1 MKCINHP
8 KKEAAGGCINCG
20 NLLCADCLIKVG
32 NKNYCK
38 NCVKEILGDKTRE
51 TEKKPI
57 MQQQQ
62 QQAVELGDSF
72 AKLMDDKKP
81 VAYAAPIKWIVAIFT
96 LLVAIGFF
104 GNGKYY
110 SGTLLFLLGLYWVP
124 PIMDKTQ
131 SFLTEKYGFK
141 IPRWL
146 RILASIILFF
156 ISYIMH
162 Y

>member
-8 KKEAAGGCINCG
+8 KKEATGGCINCG

-51 TEKKPI
+51 TGKKPI

-62 QQAVELGDSF
+62 QAVESGDSF

-81 VAYAAPIKWIVAIFT
+81 IAYATPIKWIVAIFT

-104 GNGKYY
+104 GNGKCY

-131 SFLTEKYGFK
+131 SFLMKKYGFK